1 MTCGSRLSVHLGQE
15 MTTPRC
21 PSAVTLALPKLRSIG
36 SADSVN
42 GIGIALLLAAS
53 KRTARVRVAIAIGEL
68 TGVPVTAF
76 LERELS
82 TIVVYYSCLLP
93 GCASLAL
100 ARTAPQ
106 LRPQLC
112 ARASRKLGLRAGVAA
127 RDGGLVGAHLSM
139 GVLGWRALEQR
150 THRLGQVEG
159 FRLEVAPMHGDESI
173 HLGLER
179 A

>member
-21 PSAVTLALPKLRSIG
+21 PSAVTLALPILRSIG

-42 GIGIALLLAAS
+42 GIGIAIALRLAAS
-53 KRTARVRVAIAIGEL
+53 KRTARVRAAIAIGEK
-68 TGVPVTAF
+68 TRVCPSRRF
-76 LERELS
+76 SREG
-82 TIVVYYSCLLP
+82 VVYYSCLLP

-112 ARASRKLGLRAGVAA
+112 ASRELGLRAGVAA

>member
-21 PSAVTLALPKLRSIG
+21 PSAVTLALPISRSIG

-42 GIGIALLLAAS
+42 GIGIAIALLLAAS
-53 KRTARVRVAIAIGEL
+53 KRTARVRDDIAIGEMTRESPL
-68 TGVPVTAF
+68 WRVWR
-76 LERELS
+76 REL
-82 TIVVYYSCLLP
+82 IVLVTSRGRISRAQRLSYELSCV
-93 GCASLAL
+93 
-100 ARTAPQ
+100 
-106 LRPQLC
+106 
-112 ARASRKLGLRAGVAA
+112 RASRELGLRAGVAA

-173 HLGLER
+173 HLRLER

>member
-21 PSAVTLALPKLRSIG
+21 PSAVTLALPNLRSIG

-53 KRTARVRVAIAIGEL
+53 KRTARVRVAIAIGEM
-68 TGVPVTAF
+68 TRVCPSRRVD
-76 LERELS
+76 ERDLS
-82 TIVVYYSCLLP
+82 TIVVYFPDSHLSRSRAQRLSYDLSCV
-93 GCASLAL
+93 
-100 ARTAPQ
+100 RAP
-106 LRPQLC
+106 
-112 ARASRKLGLRAGVAA
+112 RASRELGLRAGVAA

-159 FRLEVAPMHGDESI
+159 FRLEVAPMHGDDSI

>member
-21 PSAVTLALPKLRSIG
+21 PSAVTLALPILRSIG

-53 KRTARVRVAIAIGEL
+53 KRTARVRVAIAIGES
-68 TGVPVTAF
+68 GVPVTAF
-76 LERELS
+76 FERELS
-82 TIVVYYSCLLP
+82 TIVVYFPDAHLSRSRAQRLSYDLSCV
-93 GCASLAL
+93 
-100 ARTAPQ
+100 RAP
-106 LRPQLC
+106 
-112 ARASRKLGLRAGVAA
+112 RASRELGLRAGVAA

-139 GVLGWRALEQR
+139 GILGWRALEQR

-173 HLGLER
+173 HLGLES